1 MSHLNPFSH
10 HNLHFDLDNCLR
22 FIPNKYELILL
33 AKCRAL
39 DIHVGN
45 SQPLIQKTPNEKSF
59 FTALKEIDSGFH
71 NYDNLNDQFM
81 LSIKNE
87 VAGVLVQTEDISINE
102 KDKFDENSLFA
113 QIFQNIGVEDSS
125 SADDVFD
132 NLLESSEDILSL
144 DDLEDGFVDSKKSL
158 DDDEI

>member
-33 AKCRAL
+33 AKGRAI
-39 DIHVGN
+39 DIHTGN

-59 FTALKEIDSGFH
+59 FTALKEIDSGLH

-102 KDKFDENSLFA
+102 KDRFDENSLFA
-113 QIFQNIGVEDSS
+113 QIFQNIGAEES

-144 DDLEDGFVDSKKSL
+144 DDAEEEVFVDSKESL